1 VQRRAVHLKRRGA
14 MWAPILDGP
23 LGAWAVET
31 VREIATAL
39 RVRPLAGPRGGNQ
52 DSAVPAADNASLA
65 GGRGGLAI
73 FYAYLARAGLAD
85 GASKAADEFLDE
97 AVEALAKVS
106 MPPSL
111 YGGFTGVAWAGAHLR
126 RVANAEADDDPNEEI
141 DAALRQYLKRSPWTD
156 DYDLVSGLVGLGVY
170 ALERL
175 PRRSARDLLARV
187 IRRLD
192 ETCQRTKAGFTWFT
206 RPELLP
212 DHQRK
217 ACPQGY
223 YNFGVAHGV
232 PGVIALL
239 GCARAAGVAPA
250 TTGRLLDGSVRW
262 LLSNRLPKDAGSTF
276 PVWTAPGN
284 EPRPARSAW
293 CYGDPGIAAA
303 LLCAARGARSTLWRR
318 EALAI
323 ARRAAARPP
332 DQAGVRDA
340 GLCHGAAGLAHLFN
354 RMHHATGDPELAE
367 AARFWFA
374 RTLDMRQ
381 SGLGIAGFAAYRP
394 RENGTADWA
403 DDAGLL
409 TGAAGI
415 ALALL
420 AATTPIEPAWDRML
434 LAS

>member
-1 VQRRAVHLKRRGA
+1 
-14 MWAPILDGP
+14 MWAPVVDGP
-23 LGAWAVET
+23 FAARALEAVGD
-31 VREIATAL
+31 IAAAL
-39 RVRPLAGPRGGNQ
+39 RAGPPAGRAGGEP
-52 DSAVPAADNASLA
+52 DALLA
-65 GGRGGLAI
+65 GGRAGLAV

-85 GASKAADEFLDE
+85 RAREAADNFLDE

-111 YGGFTGVAWAGAHLR
+111 YGGFSGVAWAVSHLR
-126 RVANAEADDDPNEEI
+126 HQANADDGEDPCGEI
-141 DAALRQYLKRSPWTD
+141 DAALRQYLDQSPWTD

-175 PRRSARDLLARV
+175 PRRSGRALLAQV

-192 ETCQRTKAGFTWFT
+192 ETCERTKVGITWFT

-212 DHQRK
+212 SHQRQ

-223 YNFGVAHGV
+223 YNLGVAHGV

-239 GCARAAGVAPA
+239 GSAHAANIAPA
-250 TTGRLLDGSVRW
+250 KTKRLLDGSMRW
-262 LLSNRLPKDAGSTF
+262 LLSNRLPEGMGSAF
-276 PVWTAPGN
+276 PFWTTPGT
-284 EPRPARSAW
+284 EPSPARSAW
-293 CYGDPGIAAA
+293 CYGDPGIATA
-303 LLCAARGARSTLWRR
+303 LFCAARGARRASWHR
-318 EALAI
+318 EALAL

-332 DQAGVRDA
+332 DQAGIRDA
-340 GLCHGAAGLAHLFN
+340 GLCHGAAGLGHLFN
-354 RMHHATGDPELAE
+354 RMHQATGDPELAN

-374 RTLDMRQ
+374 RTLEMRQ
-381 SGLGIAGFAAYRP
+381 PGRGVAGFAAYRP
-394 RENGTADWA
+394 REDGTADWA

-420 AATTPIEPAWDRML
+420 AATTPVESAWDRML